1 MITAQLKEP
10 EKITAQVKPVTA
22 NSGGGIKQEVDPT
35 VPDWAKQPEK
45 PEYTADEVGAI
56 PAAELPAAI
65 NAALAQAKESGE
77 FDGDDY
83 VLTDADKQEIAEMAA
98 ELVDAP
104 EGGDY
109 IPVPAI
115 ASIGQTIKVSAVDDS
130 GKPTAWE
137 AVDFPEGGGGDAWR
151 LVADVRLTEDTATI
165 EITQDTAG
173 NAFALK
179 EYLLYGKVVGAAD
192 NSTAGSLYV
201 EALNN
206 KGGKK
211 RIGYASQ
218 SVPANGGKKAISV
231 YGKVCGKRLR
241 TIFGVDGDG
250 QSNINAQMFT
260 MSTVLD
266 ATFAQM
272 EFEEIK
278 NVSLSSN
285 GAKYGATTYLE
296 LWGVD
301 A

>member
-10 EKITAQVKPVTA
+10 EKITAQVDPVVVHSGKPAEET
-22 NSGGGIKQEVDPT
+22 DPT

-45 PEYTADEVGAI
+45 PEYTAEEVGAI
-56 PAAELPAAI
+56 PAAQLTAAI

-77 FDGDDY
+77 FDGEPGDDY
-83 VLTDADKQEIAEMAA
+83 VLNEADKEEIAEMAA
-98 ELVDAP
+98 ELVD
-104 EGGDY
+104 
-109 IPVPAI
+109 V
-115 ASIGQTIKVSAVDDS
+115 
-130 GKPTAWE
+130 
-137 AVDFPEGGGGDAWR
+137 PEGGGGDTWR

-179 EYLLYGKVVGAAD
+179 EYLLIGRVVGAAD
-192 NSTAGSLYV
+192 NASAGSLYV
-201 EALNN
+201 NALSKTNA
-206 KGGKK
+206 KP

-218 SVPANGGKKAISV
+218 SVPANGGKKVISC

-241 TIFGVDGDG
+241 TIFGADGDG

-260 MSTVLD
+260 MGTTLD
-266 ATFAQM
+266 ASFAAM
-272 EFEEIK
+272 EFDAIK
-278 NVSLSSN
+278 NISLSTN
-285 GAKYGATTYLE
+285 VAGYGIGTRLE